1 MSTTTARSVFASRA
15 FSLFF
20 AGQALSYV
28 GDGLRTIAIPL
39 LVYHLTNSASAL
51 GVTYALEFLPF
62 AVFGL
67 VGGSLAD
74 RIDRRKLMIACDAIR
89 FSIMVLFAIG
99 YATGFLTLGGLYAGI
114 AVMALAAAIFMG
126 GQASSI
132 PYMLGKD
139 RATQAVSA
147 LIATE
152 QASVLVTPPLGGA
165 LFALAGPLPALLIN
179 AFTYLCSQASLALVD
194 DLGPDQPAGA
204 PTLREICAD
213 IATGFRFL
221 WRDAAMLQLTVLGGV
236 FNFFGLMTAAVF
248 IPFLKRDLGASD
260 VAVGYALGIGAIGAL
275 AGSVIAG
282 RLPRKWPLGRI
293 LWIAYALDGVLF
305 IPVVFARNLP
315 TAVVFLALTNACVT
329 FEIAQIVGWRMRI
342 IPEELVGRVF
352 GAVRLVALIGTVP
365 GSIAGGL
372 LADHFGAR
380 VPIAISGVGY
390 LVTALAVFPAMLA
403 LRRERR

>member
-1 MSTTTARSVFASRA
+1 
-15 FSLFF
+15 
-20 AGQALSYV
+20 
-28 GDGLRTIAIPL
+28 
-39 LVYHLTNSASAL
+39 
-51 GVTYALEFLPF
+51 
-62 AVFGL
+62 
-67 VGGSLAD
+67 
-74 RIDRRKLMIACDAIR
+74 
-89 FSIMVLFAIG
+89 
-99 YATGFLTLGGLYAGI
+99 
-114 AVMALAAAIFMG
+114 
-126 GQASSI
+126 
-132 PYMLGKD
+132 
-139 RATQAVSA
+139 
-147 LIATE
+147 
-152 QASVLVTPPLGGA
+152 
-165 LFALAGPLPALLIN
+165 
-179 AFTYLCSQASLALVD
+179 
-194 DLGPDQPAGA
+194 
-204 PTLREICAD
+204 
-213 IATGFRFL
+213 
-221 WRDAAMLQLTVLGGV
+221 MLQLTVLGGV